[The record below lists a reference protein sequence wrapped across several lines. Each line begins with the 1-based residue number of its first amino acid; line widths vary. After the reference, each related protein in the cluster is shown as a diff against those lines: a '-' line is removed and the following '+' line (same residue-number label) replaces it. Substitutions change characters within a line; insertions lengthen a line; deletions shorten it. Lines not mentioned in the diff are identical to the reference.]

1 MPMIEISEG
10 VHIHYEEYGEGD
22 KTVICSMID
31 YPRYSSIRDL
41 CKFGYHVYLLTNR
54 GFGKSDHSDID
65 YGAGWWDI
73 WAGDVIRFA
82 DKKGIGKFVYAGD
95 SHGAGTGWHLCKDY
109 QNRLN
114 AFVAIVPGPYN
125 LDEGFVSYRT
135 RILRGEKVKPMEV
148 PPETFEDQAVMERAR
163 RDKEYMAVEQ
173 LDHQSPE
180 EKKLDYKRP
189 LLDLQNE
196 ANTQAFLKGITI
208 PTLLIGGTE
217 DPISRP
223 DLMLR
228 TVECIPHS
236 KLLLYHG
243 FSHNEPWRI
252 FVEEVSS
259 EIAFFLNNVFENEGH
274 YYKKI
279 INDN

>member
-82 DKKGIGKFVYAGD
+82 DKKGIYKFVYAGD

-135 RILRGEKVKPMEV
+135 RILRGEKSK
-148 PPETFEDQAVMERAR
+148 
-163 RDKEYMAVEQ
+163 
-173 LDHQSPE
+173 
-180 EKKLDYKRP
+180 
-189 LLDLQNE
+189 
-196 ANTQAFLKGITI
+196 ANGNSTGDF
-208 PTLLIGGTE
+208 
-217 DPISRP
+217 
-223 DLMLR
+223 
-228 TVECIPHS
+228 
-236 KLLLYHG
+236 
-243 FSHNEPWRI
+243 
-252 FVEEVSS
+252 
-259 EIAFFLNNVFENEGH
+259 
-274 YYKKI
+274 
-279 INDN
+279 